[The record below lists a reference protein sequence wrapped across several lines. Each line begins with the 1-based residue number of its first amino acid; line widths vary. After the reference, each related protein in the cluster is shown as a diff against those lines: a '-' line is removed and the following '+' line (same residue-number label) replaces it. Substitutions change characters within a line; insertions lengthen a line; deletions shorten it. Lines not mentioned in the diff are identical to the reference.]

1 MHTSQCEEN
10 SLRLVPSHLS
20 ALNLYL
26 TEGDLEDFYF
36 INDEIH
42 RGRVEVCV
50 NETWGSVCYNEL
62 WGDDEATVVC
72 TQLGFS
78 PFGENMHT
86 YVYWLLKLLV
96 KLSTLLHNDNDT
108 QLTFSTTHHFPL
120 LRCYWC
126 KSRVSWPHSTNCV

>member
-10 SLRLVPSHLS
+10 SLRIVPSHLS

-26 TEGDLEDFYF
+26 TEGDLEEFYF

-50 NETWGSVCYNEL
+50 NGTWGSVCYNAL

-72 TQLGFS
+72 RQLGFS
-78 PFGENMHT
+78 PFGENMRT
-86 YVYWLLKLLV
+86 YVYR
-96 KLSTLLHNDNDT
+96 LHHESIINYLYIAIN
-108 QLTFSTTHHFPL
+108 TTAQ
-120 LRCYWC
+120 
-126 KSRVSWPHSTNCV
+126 